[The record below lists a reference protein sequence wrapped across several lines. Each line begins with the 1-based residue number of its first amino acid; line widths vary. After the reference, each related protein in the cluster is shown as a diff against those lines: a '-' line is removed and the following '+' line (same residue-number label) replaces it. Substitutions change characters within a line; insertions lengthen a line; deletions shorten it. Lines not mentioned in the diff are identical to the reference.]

1 MLQKEL
7 LRIKNPEIKEIPEF
21 LIDPDKAEERKAV
34 MDKIK
39 FLLKHRFSLVSIADV
54 LECNNYDILDKIIEH
69 KEKIYKLID
78 KYSQEEG
85 LKFIDLFP
93 GLRKTVGDEYS
104 RTYSEQEE
112 RIRTVVNFI
121 SDGKYFSVNDNPEL
135 VIGDA
140 ISKVIDHPDF
150 NLACQIETEFLTY
163 RIDRAISILS
173 DLSSRSELQD
183 LLDDLRKTC
192 ITIDERSYAY
202 KLMDRLINNKAS
214 DRKIIEEDKNE
225 GR

>member
-1 MLQKEL
+1 M
-7 LRIKNPEIKEIPEF
+7 
-21 LIDPDKAEERKAV
+21 
-34 MDKIK
+34 
-39 FLLKHRFSLVSIADV
+39 
-54 LECNNYDILDKIIEH
+54 
-69 KEKIYKLID
+69 
-78 KYSQEEG
+78 
-85 LKFIDLFP
+85 
-93 GLRKTVGDEYS
+93 
-104 RTYSEQEE
+104 
-112 RIRTVVNFI
+112 
-121 SDGKYFSVNDNPEL
+121 
-135 VIGDA
+135 
-140 ISKVIDHPDF
+140 
-150 NLACQIETEFLTY
+150 ACQIETEFLTY